1 MGKALISE
9 KKLTQVAM
17 QKNLMQWFQCTICW
31 NIVRTIQKTSGSFW
45 HYCRD
50 EKNYTFTDCELFK
63 SKLKFTSDTKN
74 EGKKECRNSSTF
86 QISK

>member
-1 MGKALISE
+1 M
-9 KKLTQVAM
+9 
-17 QKNLMQWFQCTICW
+17 
-31 NIVRTIQKTSGSFW
+31 RTIQKTSVSFW

-50 EKNYTFTDCELFK
+50 EENYTFTDCELFK